1 MGHNITKCRSCGAD
15 IIFITTENGRK
26 MPCGRGGGRLS
37 RQHQGQRRCCYG
49 RGQSVKSKHCAPDAK
64 RTCAACRRQRLYAA
78 LGDVS
83 VCK

>member
-1 MGHNITKCRSCGAD
+1 MTHNITKCRSCGAD

-26 MPCGRGGGRLS
+26 MPCDAVFIR
-37 RQHQGQRRCCYG
+37 
-49 RGQSVKSKHCAPDAK
+49 KHCTPNAK
-64 RTCAACRRQRLYAA
+64 RTRAACRRQRLYAA